1 MERKDPPGTIQRIR
15 DDAVTQRRS
24 ASDVNMKARDD
35 LRSVADQIEAIGRG
49 DLEAALANA
58 APDVELETFAPP
70 EFKWI
75 SYARGV
81 NELRAALAKNFGS
94 LQNQS
99 RAILNVVA
107 QGDTLVLM
115 GRETGRIRGTGE
127 PYDIEFVEKFLFE
140 EGRLIALRIVAAR
153 FAD

>member
-1 MERKDPPGTIQRIR
+1 MEPKHPTGATQRSR
-15 DDAVTQRRS
+15 DDAVGQGR
-24 ASDVNMKARDD
+24 APDVNTGAREN

-58 APDVELETFAPP
+58 VPDVELETFAPP
-70 EFKWI
+70 EFKWV

-81 NELRAALAKNFGS
+81 DALRAALAQNFGS

-99 RAILNVVA
+99 RAILNVFA

-127 PYDIEFVEKFLFE
+127 PYDIEFVEKFLFDA
-140 EGRLIALRIVAAR
+140 GRLTALRIVAAR

>member
-1 MERKDPPGTIQRIR
+1 MERKDPPGGTQRGR
-15 DDAVTQRRS
+15 EDSATPRRS
-24 ASDVNMKARDD
+24 ASDLNIKARDD
-35 LRSVADQIEAIGRG
+35 LRTVADQIEAIGRG
-49 DLEAALANA
+49 DLEAALGNA

-70 EFKWI
+70 EFKWV

-81 NELRAALAKNFGS
+81 DDLRAALAQNFGS

-99 RAILNVVA
+99 RVILNVVA

-140 EGRLIALRIVAAR
+140 NGRLTALRIVAAR
-153 FAD
+153 FAE

>member
-1 MERKDPPGTIQRIR
+1 MERKDPSGVTPRIR
-15 DDAVTQRRS
+15 EDAAPQRRR
-24 ASDVNMKARDD
+24 ASEPNISARDD
-35 LRSVADQIEAIGRG
+35 LRSVADQIDAIGRG

-58 APDVELETFAPP
+58 APEVELETFAPP

-81 NELRAALAKNFGS
+81 GELRAALAQNFGS

-99 RAILNVVA
+99 RAILNVFA

-140 EGRLIALRIVAAR
+140 DGRLIALRIVAAR